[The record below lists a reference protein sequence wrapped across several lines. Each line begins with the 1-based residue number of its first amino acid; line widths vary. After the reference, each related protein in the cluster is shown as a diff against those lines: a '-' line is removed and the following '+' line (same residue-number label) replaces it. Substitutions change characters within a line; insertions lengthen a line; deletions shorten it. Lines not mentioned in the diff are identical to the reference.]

1 MFTKQDSS
9 RKSISRIVTVNPYT
23 KNSYLLKSN
32 KLSLQNKPTFNTSN
46 FLASY
51 LSNKDFISTKIGVSR
66 SIRSEDIDSAIETK
80 IYEELGLDQASEYV
94 IDHSESSSEGEERL
108 FNVFVAKPERLR
120 ELYGEIISDTKYID
134 LIFPAPLLYKILYE
148 RDILQRSRTDLF
160 IYFMDND
167 ATISVYKDGTFLY
180 SKSLE
185 FSLDKIHIMYCEAK
199 GENVDKKEFINT
211 LIKDGIYFKEQDSQQ
226 ILMKIFSEVFVALND
241 VVIYSKRAF
250 ALDAVDNIFI
260 GSVIGG
266 ISGLS
271 QYSENYL
278 GMASK
283 DLMFEYDL
291 DSNEWY
297 TDQLEYLLALRALE
311 FLKDD
316 SLRPNLTIFPRPPS
330 FAKRPSGQF
339 TIAMAIGLGVA
350 LLYPGYYFLSSMIS
364 KTQTAIME
372 SKDDDLK
379 VEVENY
385 KRILGEK
392 KQQIEKLTK
401 EEDRLRGIYNDKAN
415 TLNAIYNKKVNY
427 KMRSEVFY
435 NFSNYLN
442 QFDVSVSSM
451 ENNES
456 AFYISIVGK
465 NDKKITELIDYIA
478 KNRFEEIEDINI
490 ESITKDEN
498 SSYYNGVLKVELK

>member
-1 MFTKQDSS
+1 MFTKKDSS

-51 LSNKDFISTKIGVSR
+51 LSNRDYISAKIGISR
-66 SIRSEDIDSAIETK
+66 SVYEVDIDSAIENK
-80 IYEELGLDQASEYV
+80 AYEELGLDQASEYV
-94 IDHSESSSEGEERL
+94 IDHFESPSEGEERL
-108 FNVFVAKPERLR
+108 FDVFAAKPERLR
-120 ELYGEIISDTKYID
+120 ELYGDIVSDAKYVD

-148 RDILQRSRTDLF
+148 KDILQRGRTDLF
-160 IYFMDND
+160 IYFMQED
-167 ATISVYKDGTFLY
+167 AFISVYKDGNYLY
-180 SKSLE
+180 AKSLE

-199 GENVDKKEFINT
+199 GENVDKKEFINA
-211 LIKDGIYFKEQDSQQ
+211 LIKEGIYFKDQDSQQ

-250 ALDAVDNIFI
+250 SLDAVDNIFI
-260 GSVIGG
+260 GSIIGS
-266 ISGLS
+266 IAGLS

-291 DSNEWY
+291 GSNEWY

-316 SLRPNLTIFPRPPS
+316 SSYANLTIFPRPPS
-330 FAKRPSGQF
+330 FANRPSGQF
-339 TIAMAIGLGVA
+339 TIAMGIGLGIA
-350 LLYPGYYFLSSMIS
+350 LLYPGYYFISAMIS
-364 KTQTAIME
+364 KTQSAFMQ
-372 SKDDDLK
+372 SQDDDLK
-379 VEVENY
+379 KEVDKY
-385 KRILGEK
+385 TKILAEK
-392 KQQIEKLTK
+392 KSEIELLTK
-401 EEDRLRGIYNDKAN
+401 EEGRLRGVYNDKAS
-415 TLNAIYNKKVNY
+415 TLNAIYDKKVNY

-435 NFSNYLN
+435 NFSEYLK
-442 QFDVSVSSM
+442 QFDVSVSSL

-456 AFYISIVGK
+456 QFYISVVGN

-478 KNRFEEIEDINI
+478 KNRFNDIKDINI
-490 ESITKDEN
+490 ESIAKDEN
-498 SSYYNGVLKVELK
+498 SSYYNGVLKVELR